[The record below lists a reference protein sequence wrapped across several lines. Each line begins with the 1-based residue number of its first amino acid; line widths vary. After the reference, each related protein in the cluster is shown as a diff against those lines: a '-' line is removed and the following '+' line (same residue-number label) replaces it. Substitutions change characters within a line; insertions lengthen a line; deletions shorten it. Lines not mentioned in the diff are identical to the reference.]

1 MVIICSRRGWFLCR
15 TLSSKKLKAHIGKS
29 EMRRGR
35 VKVYISVG
43 FLHIS
48 EINKI
53 LGKVGITNM
62 AYLTTTGSGQPV
74 LILKEG
80 TTRSRGKEAQRNN
93 IMAARVIGEVLKTTL
108 GPRGMDKMLIDSL
121 GDITITNDGAAILKE
136 IDVEHPAA
144 KMMVE
149 IAKTQDDM
157 VGDGTT
163 SAVVLA
169 SELLKRA
176 EELLEQNIHPTI
188 LVSGFRKASQK
199 AIEVINKTAVP
210 LDIND
215 RKTLL
220 KVALTSM
227 SSKAIGGAKDH
238 LAEISIDAVKQ
249 IAEQRGEKTIAD
261 IDNIQLIKKTG
272 KSLLE
277 TELIQGII
285 IDKEV
290 VNPGMLKM
298 KENAKIALIDSA
310 LEIEKT
316 EISAE
321 IRIKDPTQMKAFLD
335 QENDM
340 MQDMV
345 VKIKASGANVIFC
358 QKGIDDMVQH
368 FLAKEGIIAARRVKE
383 SDMEKLAR
391 ATGGRIISD
400 LDDLKKADL
409 GSAGLVEERKIG
421 DDKMIFV
428 EKCKDPHSVAILIRA
443 GLERMV
449 DEAERAMTDSLSVVS
464 DVIENSQIVPGGGA
478 IEIEIAKELRKYAT
492 KVGGREQL
500 AVEAFADAVEVI
512 PRTLAENAG
521 LEPIDILVELR
532 STHDKADGKFT
543 GINVFTGKLQDS
555 VANGVIEPIVV
566 KEQAIKSA
574 AESAAMILRI
584 DDVITAKAPKAP
596 AGGPGGMPG
605 GMGEE

>member
-1 MVIICSRRGWFLCR
+1 
-15 TLSSKKLKAHIGKS
+15 
-29 EMRRGR
+29 
-35 VKVYISVG
+35 
-43 FLHIS
+43 
-48 EINKI
+48 
-53 LGKVGITNM
+53 M

-169 SELLKRA
+169 SELLRKA
-176 EELLEQNIHPTI
+176 EELLDQNIHPTI
-188 LVSGFRKASQK
+188 LVAGFRKASVK
-199 AIEVINKTAVP
+199 AIEVINKIAVP
-210 LDIND
+210 LDTND
-215 RKTLL
+215 RATLL
-220 KVALTSM
+220 EVALTSM
-227 SSKAIGGAKDH
+227 SSKAVGGAKEH

-249 IAEQRGEKTIAD
+249 IAEQRGDKTIAD

-277 TELIQGII
+277 TQLIRGII

-290 VNPGMLKM
+290 VNPGMPKT
-298 KENAKIALIDSA
+298 KENAKIALLDAA

-316 EISAE
+316 EITAE

-345 VKIKASGANVIFC
+345 KKVKAAGADVIFC

-368 FLAKEGIIAARRVKE
+368 FLSKEGIMAARRVKE

-391 ATGGRIISD
+391 ATGGRIVSD
-400 LDDLKKADL
+400 IDDLKKTDL
-409 GSAGLVEERKIG
+409 GTAGLVEERKIG

-464 DVIENSQIVPGGGA
+464 DVMENNKIVAGGGA
-478 IEIEIAKELRKYAT
+478 VEIEIAKELRKYAT

-532 STHDKADGKFT
+532 STHDKADGKNI
-543 GINVFTGKLQDS
+543 GINIFTGKLQDS

-584 DDVITAKAPKAP
+584 DDVITAKAPKTP
-596 AGGPGGMPG
+596 PGGPGGGMPG

>member
-1 MVIICSRRGWFLCR
+1 
-15 TLSSKKLKAHIGKS
+15 
-29 EMRRGR
+29 
-35 VKVYISVG
+35 
-43 FLHIS
+43 
-48 EINKI
+48 
-53 LGKVGITNM
+53 M

-121 GDITITNDGAAILKE
+121 GDITITNDGATILKE

-169 SELLKRA
+169 SELLKKA

-188 LVSGFRKASQK
+188 LVSGYRKASQK
-199 AIEVINKTAVP
+199 AIEIICKIAEP
-210 LDIND
+210 LDTDD

-220 KVALTSM
+220 KVALTST
-227 SSKAIGGAKDH
+227 SSKSVGSAKEH
-238 LAEISIDAVKQ
+238 LAEIAIDAVKQ
-249 IAEQRGEKTIAD
+249 ITEKRGDKTIAD
-261 IDNIQLIKKTG
+261 IDNIQIIKKTG

-277 TELIQGII
+277 TELIKGII
-285 IDKEV
+285 VDKEV
-290 VNPGMLKM
+290 VNPCMPKT
-298 KENAKIALIDSA
+298 KQNAKIVLLDSP

-321 IRIKDPTQMKAFLD
+321 IRIKDPSQMKAFLD
-335 QENDM
+335 QETDM
-340 MQDMV
+340 LKEMANKLKDV
-345 VKIKASGANVIFC
+345 GADVIFC

-391 ATGGRIISD
+391 ATGAKISSD
-400 LDDLKKADL
+400 LDDLKKDDL
-409 GSAGLVEERKIG
+409 GQAGLVEERKIG

-428 EKCKDPHSVAILIRA
+428 EKCKDPHSVAILLRA

-449 DEAERAMTDSLSVVS
+449 DEAERAMTDSLSVIS
-464 DVIENSQIVPGGGA
+464 DVIENNKIVPGGGA
-478 IEIEIAKELRKYAT
+478 VEIELAKELRKYAT
-492 KVGGREQL
+492 TVGGREQL
-500 AVEAFADAVEVI
+500 AVEAFAEALEVI
-512 PRTLAENAG
+512 AKTLAENAG
-521 LEPIDILVELR
+521 LEPIDIIAQLR
-532 STHDKADGKFT
+532 TAHDTTDNKNK
-543 GINVFTGKLQDS
+543 GINVYEGKLQDS
-555 VANGVIEPIVV
+555 IKNGVIEPIIV

-584 DDVITAKAPKAP
+584 DDVITSKTPKGA
-596 AGGPGGMPG
+596 PGGMPG

>member
-1 MVIICSRRGWFLCR
+1 
-15 TLSSKKLKAHIGKS
+15 
-29 EMRRGR
+29 
-35 VKVYISVG
+35 
-43 FLHIS
+43 
-48 EINKI
+48 
-53 LGKVGITNM
+53 
-62 AYLTTTGSGQPV
+62 
-74 LILKEG
+74 
-80 TTRSRGKEAQRNN
+80 
-93 IMAARVIGEVLKTTL
+93 
-108 GPRGMDKMLIDSL
+108 MDKMLIDSL
-121 GDITITNDGAAILKE
+121 GEITITNDGAAILKE

-163 SAVVLA
+163 SAVVIA
-169 SELLKRA
+169 SELLRKA
-176 EELLEQNIHPTI
+176 EELLDQNIHPTI
-188 LVSGFRKASQK
+188 LVSGYRKASQK
-199 AIEVINKTAVP
+199 AIEVIGKTSQP
-210 LDIND
+210 LDVND

-227 SSKAIGGAKDH
+227 SSKAVGSAREH

-249 IAEQRGEKTIAD
+249 IAEVRGDKTIAD
-261 IDNIQLIKKTG
+261 IDNIQLVKKTG

-277 TELIQGII
+277 TQLIRGII

-290 VNPGMLKM
+290 VNPGMPKQ
-298 KENAKIALIDSA
+298 KENAKIALLDSA

-316 EISAE
+316 EITAE
-321 IRIKDPTQMKAFLD
+321 IRIKDPSQMKAFLD
-335 QENDM
+335 QENTM
-340 MQDMV
+340 LQQMV
-345 VKIKASGANVIFC
+345 TKVKASGADVIFC

-391 ATGGRIISD
+391 ATGGRIVSD

-409 GSAGLVEERKIG
+409 GAAGLVEERKIG
-421 DDKMIFV
+421 DDKLIFV

-449 DEAERAMTDSLSVVS
+449 DEAERAMTDCLSVVS
-464 DVIENSQIVPGGGA
+464 DVIENNKIVPGGGA
-478 IEIEIAKELRKYAT
+478 IEIEMAKELRKYAT

-521 LEPIDILVELR
+521 LEPIDILVEMR
-532 STHDKADGKFT
+532 SVHDKAEGKNM
-543 GINVFTGKLQDS
+543 GINIFTGKLQDS
-555 VANGVIEPIVV
+555 IANGVIEPIMV

-574 AESAAMILRI
+574 SESAALILRI
-584 DDVITAKAPKAP
+584 DDVITAKAPKGGP
-596 AGGPGGMPG
+596 GGPGGMG
-605 GMGEE
+605 GMEE